1 MNLHVVFMT
10 AGTIIRKF
18 KMGYELSNKFA
29 SLKPSAVREI
39 LKATSQP
46 GMIAFAGGSPAVE
59 AFPCEEVKTLSNEI
73 LTENP
78 VSALVYGVSEGYD
91 PLRKTVKEWLK
102 EREGVGTDDDTV
114 IITAGGTQV
123 MDIAT
128 RILSTDGD
136 TVICED
142 PSFIGSLN
150 CFRSHG
156 CKLVGV
162 PIDDDGMNIDE
173 LEKVIKANPEAKF
186 IYTIPNFQNPGGTTL
201 SLEKRKRMYALAK
214 ENGLV
219 IVEDNPYG
227 NLRVAGEDVPAIKTM
242 DTDGI
247 VIYAGS
253 FSKIL
258 APGIRVAY
266 AVVPNKMAGA
276 FTIGKQVSDV
286 HTGVLN
292 QMIVERWF
300 EEYDVNAHIT
310 EIRKIYKRKLNLMCD
325 CLDEYCKGFITY
337 VRPEGGLFIWAKLP
351 QDVDMLDYVNKLIER
366 NVAVVPGTAFMVDDT
381 KPCSYIR
388 LNFSTPDDD
397 KIVEG
402 VKIMGEIAES
412 YK

>member
-1 MNLHVVFMT
+1 MS
-10 AGTIIRKF
+10 
-18 KMGYELSNKFA
+18 YELSKKFA

-59 AFPCEEVKTLSNEI
+59 AFPCEEVKTISNEI
-73 LTENP
+73 LSKNP
-78 VSALVYGVSEGYD
+78 VSALVYGVSEGYE
-91 PLRKTVKEWLK
+91 PLRIQVREWLSR
-102 EREGVGTDDDTV
+102 RENVVSDDDEI
-114 IITAGGTQV
+114 IITSGGTQV

-128 RILSTDGD
+128 RVLTSEGD

-156 CKLVGV
+156 CKLAGV
-162 PIDDDGMNIDE
+162 PIDADGMNIE
-173 LEKVIKANPEAKF
+173 ALKEVIRSNPNAKF

-201 SLEKRKRMYALAK
+201 SLEKRKKMYALAK
-214 ENGLV
+214 ENDLV

-227 NLRVAGEDVPAIKTM
+227 NLRVEGEDVPAIKSM

-266 AVVPNKMAGA
+266 AVVPKKIVGA

-286 HTGVLN
+286 HSGVLN
-292 QMIVERWF
+292 QMIVSRWF
-300 EEYDVNAHIT
+300 DEYDVDAHI
-310 EIRKIYKRKLNLMCD
+310 ENIRKIYRRKLNLMCD
-325 CLDEYCKGFITY
+325 CLDEYCGDFIEY
-337 VRPEGGLFIWAKLP
+337 VRPQGGLFIWALLP
-351 QDVDMLDYVNKLIER
+351 EDVDMLDYVNKLIER
-366 NVAVVPGTAFMVDDT
+366 NVAVVPGTAFMTDDT
-381 KPCSYIR
+381 KPCRYIR
-388 LNFSTPDDD
+388 LNFSTPSDED
-397 KIVEG
+397 IVKG
-402 VKIMGEIAES
+402 VKIMGEIAKEIKS
-412 YK
+412 R

>member
-1 MNLHVVFMT
+1 MY
-10 AGTIIRKF
+10 K
-18 KMGYELSNKFA
+18 LSEKFA
-29 SLKPSAVREI
+29 GMKPSATREI
-39 LKATSQP
+39 LKVTSEP
-46 GMIAFAGGSPAVE
+46 GMIAFAGGSPAVA
-59 AFPCEEVKTLSNEI
+59 AFPCEEVTELSNKI

-78 VSALVYGVSEGYD
+78 VSALVYGVSEGYE

-102 EREGVGTDDDTV
+102 RRENVGTNDDTV

-128 RILSTDGD
+128 RILTSEGD
-136 TVICED
+136 TVICEE
-142 PSFIGSLN
+142 PSFVGSLN

-156 CKLVGV
+156 LKLAGV
-162 PIDDDGMNIDE
+162 PIDDDGMNIDA
-173 LEKVIKANPEAKF
+173 LEKVIKENPNAKF

-201 SLEKRKRMYALAK
+201 SLEKRKRMYELAL
-214 ENGLV
+214 ENDLV

-227 NLRVAGEDVPAIKTM
+227 NLRVAGDDVPAIKSF
-242 DTDGI
+242 DSKGI

-292 QMIVERWF
+292 QMIVSRWF
-300 EEYDVNAHIT
+300 DEYDVDAHI
-310 EIRKIYKRKLNLMCD
+310 EKIKKIYRKQLNLMCG
-325 CLDEYCKGFITY
+325 CLDKYCPEIEY

-351 QDVDMLDYVNKLIER
+351 DGVDMMTYVKELIKYK
-366 NVAVVPGTAFMVDDT
+366 VAVVPGTSFLTDENS
-381 KPCSYIR
+381 PCRYIR
-388 LNFSTPDDD
+388 LNFSTPSEENIE
-397 KIVEG
+397 KG
-402 VKIMGEIAES
+402 VKIMGEVLKQFI
-412 YK
+412 

>member
-10 AGTIIRKF
+10 AGTTIRKF

-102 EREGVGTDDDTV
+102 GREGVGTDDDTV
-114 IITAGGTQV
+114 IITSGGTQV

-173 LEKVIKANPEAKF
+173 LEKAIKANPEAKF

-351 QDVDMLDYVNKLIER
+351 QNVDMLDYVNKLIER

>member
-1 MNLHVVFMT
+1 MYTLSD
-10 AGTIIRKF
+10 KF
-18 KMGYELSNKFA
+18 TSM
-29 SLKPSAVREI
+29 KPSAVREI
-39 LKATSQP
+39 LKVTSQP

-59 AFPCEEVKTLSNEI
+59 AFPCEEVTRLSAEI
-73 LTENP
+73 LNENP

-91 PLRKTVKEWLK
+91 PLRNTVKNWLK
-102 EREGVGTDDDTV
+102 QRENVGTDDDSV

-128 RILSTDGD
+128 RILSDKGD
-136 TVICED
+136 TVICEE

-156 CKLVGV
+156 LKLAGV
-162 PIDDDGMNIDE
+162 PIDDDGMNIE
-173 LEKVIKANPEAKF
+173 ALEKVIAENPRAKF

-201 SLEKRKRMYALAK
+201 SLEKRKAMYELAK
-214 ENGLV
+214 KNNLV

-227 NLRVAGEDVPAIKTM
+227 NLRVTGEDVPAIKSF
-242 DTDGI
+242 DTEGI

-266 AVVPNKMAGA
+266 AVVPKKMAGP

-292 QMIVERWF
+292 QMIVARWF
-300 EEYDVNAHIT
+300 DEYDVNAHI
-310 EIRKIYKRKLNLMCD
+310 ESIRKIYRRKLNLMCD
-325 CLDEYCKGFITY
+325 SLDKYCPEIRY

-351 QDVDMLDYVNKLIER
+351 DTVDMLDYVNRLLEKK
-366 NVAVVPGTAFMVDDT
+366 VAVVPGSAFMMDDT
-381 KPCSYIR
+381 APCSYVR
-388 LNFSTPDDD
+388 LNFSTPSDES
-397 KIVEG
+397 IVEG
-402 VKIMGEIAES
+402 VKHMGEVLAS

>member
-1 MNLHVVFMT
+1 
-10 AGTIIRKF
+10 
-18 KMGYELSNKFA
+18 MGYELSNKFA

-114 IITAGGTQV
+114 IITSGGTQV

-173 LEKVIKANPEAKF
+173 LEKAIKANPEAKF

-201 SLEKRKRMYALAK
+201 SLEKRKKMYALAK

>member
-10 AGTIIRKF
+10 AGTTIRKF

-102 EREGVGTDDDTV
+102 GREGVGTDDDTV
-114 IITAGGTQV
+114 IITSGGTQV

-173 LEKVIKANPEAKF
+173 LEKAIKANPEAKF

-276 FTIGKQVSDV
+276 FTISKQVSDV

-351 QDVDMLDYVNKLIER
+351 QNVDMLDYVNKLIER